1 MKNPLVS
8 IILPTFN
15 VVKYLEQCLYSINV
29 QTYKNYEVIVVV
41 DGATDGSYELA
52 KNYCESH
59 DKFSVYWQENAG
71 SGPARNI
78 GLAYAK
84 ADYCMFVDPDD
95 WLESDCL
102 EKLMEAQQEGDYDL
116 TISYKIKCRFDQNDK
131 LVSKT
136 DIRGKDFTIIGK
148 DQCHE
153 AYLQLYGDYLAS
165 APTRKIYKM
174 SLIKENHVEFP
185 AFRRS
190 QDIVFNYRYYD
201 CISNVRSIDY
211 CGYNY
216 RTSMA
221 NNIGKVRKDYI
232 DIVITIYNDIKALHE
247 KWGVN
252 YDLSLLASIVFRNHL
267 NIYLQV
273 AAYYNYDVDKVLRN
287 EVVKEIIKEAKP
299 NKQYQK
305 ISRLLLMAGLNKM
318 ALLLMKSV
326 YMSKLKNLK

>member
-1 MKNPLVS
+1 M
-8 IILPTFN
+8 
-15 VVKYLEQCLYSINV
+15 
-29 QTYKNYEVIVVV
+29 
-41 DGATDGSYELA
+41 
-52 KNYCESH
+52 
-59 DKFSVYWQENAG
+59 
-71 SGPARNI
+71 
-78 GLAYAK
+78 
-84 ADYCMFVDPDD
+84 
-95 WLESDCL
+95 
-102 EKLMEAQQEGDYDL
+102 